1 MLKNILTLEGV
12 SQLSKE
18 EQKNVNGGL
27 MAPGTCAFYGG
38 TSGDGEPIGMAG
50 VSMAD
55 AQAGAAAVG
64 GHWCCSS
71 CKTASWYSSLVY

>member
-1 MLKNILTLEGV
+1 MLQNIKNLEGV
-12 SQLSKE
+12 TLLSKE
-18 EQKNVNGGL
+18 QQKSVSGGL
-27 MAPGTCAFYGG
+27 AEVGTCAFYGG
-38 TSGDGEPIGMAG
+38 TNGDGEPIGMAG

-71 CKTASWYSSLVY
+71 CSTASWYHLLVY